1 MRFHADAVAWTGRSA
16 PSAGRSA
23 ASGDSGPCRGFSQAD
38 DIQIAGLRVG
48 AARDRLNRID
58 SATLRQK
65 LPLRQG
71 RLGRASRLGRWTAR

>member
-38 DIQIAGLRVG
+38 DIQIAGLKVLALCG
-48 AARDRLNRID
+48 GN
-58 SATLRQK
+58 SA
-65 LPLRQG
+65 
-71 RLGRASRLGRWTAR
+71 